1 LIWKLTSPGWKVI
14 LTPRVPKL
22 ASASVGP
29 VFTDL
34 VTSIPELTDADKVN
48 ATDFDWALHPG
59 GATVITGVEKAMG
72 LTPEHLRASYDIYMN
87 HGNSSSATVFAVIDR
102 LLKMG
107 EGNDYITSCAFG
119 PGIAIEMMMLKRLQS
134 SRPGTESPD
143 TAGSGSESPGLGNGE
158 EFLDVPAVD

>member
-1 LIWKLTSPGWKVI
+1 MSTGWKVV

-22 ASASVGP
+22 AAASVPP

-34 VTSIPELTDADKVN
+34 VTSIPELINADKVN

-59 GATVITGVEKAMG
+59 GATVITGVEEAMG

-107 EGNDYITSCAFG
+107 EGNEYITSCAFG
-119 PGIAIEMMMLKRLQS
+119 PGIAIEMMMLKRLQT
-134 SRPGTESPD
+134 SRPGTESPG
-143 TAGSGSESPGLGNGE
+143 TASFESVTPADLSGE
-158 EFLDVPAVD
+158 ELQDGRAVD